1 MLGYLVEPF
10 IQIQNVNGTPISG
23 AKIYVYNADTSDLS
37 NTYNDFEGHF
47 NTNPVITDE
56 LGNATIIADD
66 GIEYDITVHDADDL
80 LLFTKKHVS
89 IDKTS
94 ASGGTTQ
101 IIPGYGITVSRV
113 GHTFTVSVDT
123 DLIATKDDLA
133 DKQDKLTPGDNIS
146 ISDENVISVVRRREL
161 LTTYPL
167 RVNHSN
173 TSVRLYI
180 DNDYFKTKQPTS
192 TQGGDGKL
200 ITTIY
205 QDDNGELTAYA
216 INQSTFKTKQDPLA
230 LGGNDKIITSITQNA
245 NGELTAATINQS
257 TFKTKQSASSYGGTG
272 KLITSISQNANG
284 ELTASEINQSTFKT
298 TQTPVTL
305 GGSDKIITSITQNAN
320 GELSATTADLGDYKT
335 KQTTVSAGGTG
346 KHITT
351 LSQDTNG
358 VITAT
363 AVDDW
368 SIGVDLKLANN
379 VLSIDTDSTES
390 GSMNFVAGHSNSVT
404 GDYSAAF
411 GSGNTVDGDICF
423 VAGSTHSV
431 TGDQNFVFGRNA
443 LVSGNNNLVYGVSS
457 SVSGTTVTGDNNI
470 VFGDSGTGV
479 GFNGT
484 NLVVVGRLQYGVD
497 NSGSGL
503 INNSTFV
510 GTNNYSYTLSTT
522 ASDVTGF
529 TFIGYNNGF
538 GQRKGRDY
546 ALTMIGQENNILG
559 SLDSTAYSY
568 ATTMIG
574 YQNNSWSTSALRNV
588 TVLGSN
594 NGVSQ
599 YGSTYHGSISD
610 LSILGCRNKYLVD
623 ATDGQNDHYNSIILG
638 NDNTV
643 TAKTN
648 YKTLAIGFD
657 NTLTGNCTYL
667 IGSNLTATNEGSY
680 STPIMKIGFG
690 NTYLK
695 ITPTGIS
702 KVINGT
708 ETQL

>member
-23 AKIYVYNADTSDLS
+23 AKIYVYNADTSDLA

-94 ASGGTTQ
+94 ASGGSTQ
-101 IIPGYGITVSRV
+101 IVPGYGITVSRV
-113 GHTFTVSVDT
+113 GNTFTVSVDT
-123 DLIATKDDLA
+123 NLIATQDDLA
-133 DKQDKLTPGDNIS
+133 TKQDKLTPGDNIS
-146 ISDENVISVVRRREL
+146 ISDDNVISVVRRREF

-173 TSVRLYI
+173 TAIRLYI

-192 TQGGDGKL
+192 SYGGDGKL
-200 ITTIY
+200 ITTIT

-216 INQSTFKTKQDPLA
+216 INQSLFKTKQTPLS
-230 LGGNDKIITSITQNA
+230 LGGNDKIITSITQDA
-245 NGELTAATINQS
+245 NGELTA
-257 TFKTKQSASSYGGTG
+257 
-272 KLITSISQNANG
+272 
-284 ELTASEINQSTFKT
+284 T
-298 TQTPVTL
+298 TVNL
-305 GGSDKIITSITQNAN
+305 GN
-320 GELSATTADLGDYKT
+320 YKT
-335 KQTTVSAGGTG
+335 VQTAVSAGGTN

-363 AVDDW
+363 AADDW
-368 SIGVDLKLANN
+368 SIGVDLKLSNN

-411 GSGNTVDGDICF
+411 GSGNTVDGDICL
-423 VAGSTHSV
+423 VAGDTNSV
-431 TGDQNFVFGRNA
+431 TGDRNFVFGKNSVVDGDDN
-443 LVSGNNNLVYGVSS
+443 LVYESLNVSGNNNIIFGG
-457 SVSGTTVTGDNNI
+457 SG
-470 VFGDSGTGV
+470 SGV
-479 GFNGT
+479 GFKGN
-484 NLVVVGRLQYGVD
+484 NNVAIGRWQYGVD
-497 NSGSGL
+497 DREPSS
-503 INNSTFV
+503 INNSTFI
-510 GTNNYSYTLSTT
+510 GNGNYSYTLSTT
-522 ASDVTGF
+522 ANDVTGF
-529 TFIGYNNGF
+529 TFVGYNNGF
-538 GQRKGRDY
+538 SQRKGQDY
-546 ALTMIGQENNILG
+546 AITMIGQENDILG
-559 SLDSTAYSY
+559 SLDSTARSY
-568 ATTMIG
+568 AATFIG
-574 YQNNSWSTSALRNV
+574 YQNNSWATSALQDV
-588 TVLGSN
+588 IVLGSN
-594 NGVSQ
+594 NGISQ
-599 YGSTYHGSISD
+599 YGSTYHGSVSD
-610 LSILGCRNKYLVD
+610 LSMLGFRNKYLVD
-623 ATDGQNDHYNSIILG
+623 STDGQTTHYNSLILG

-643 TAKTN
+643 TAKDN
-648 YKTLAIGFD
+648 YKTMAIGFD

-680 STPIMKIGFG
+680 SAPIMKIGFG
-690 NTYLK
+690 TTYLK

-708 ETQL
+708 ETPL